1 MPPGQHIAS
10 FRQLNDFACN
20 SEIRGYTRRWF
31 REKQGETKMSHTTTR
46 RSLRALA
53 LASVALAGIT
63 SFASPALAQT
73 APAADADAGV
83 PDIVVTAQRREE
95 SLQDVPL
102 SIVALG
108 SEQLRNADVTEASR
122 LEQLVPGLR
131 LGRSGADPRPAI
143 RGIYTESIQG
153 NADPRVGF
161 YIDEIY
167 QSRTSQT
174 SVPFVDL
181 ERVEVQKGPQ
191 GTLYGRNSF
200 GGNIAIS
207 TAKPSDRL
215 EGGVNLLLGT
225 YRRVMIDGY
234 INVPISESVA
244 VRFAG
249 YAEKRDG
256 FIKSVTAPGFADQD
270 DKNQQYFRGSLR
282 IAPPGSGLEIILR
295 ASHWNDDSKGNG
307 TFNAKAIGQFVDP
320 NFVRA
325 PGGTLNVGNA
335 TFTFPNGYNGRT
347 FQGQF
352 FPFATFRDGIVD
364 TTINGVPLDLGYPVL
379 GPYLV
384 LNDAPSKQRI
394 KSTQISAVI
403 SYDISDSLR
412 LRSITGYNHFDAVR
426 STDNDGTP
434 ANYGI
439 GYFLTKNKAFSQ
451 ELQLQ
456 STGDGPLSYTVG
468 AYYLN
473 DEVPDGFLSE
483 RIRGYSTA
491 GALAG
496 APGTGSY
503 PLYFGSNFT
512 AYPSSGGAVVNPP
525 TTAYITP
532 NASDAFNPL
541 SWARSITYAAYGQVS
556 YTFNDKLTVTGGLRY
571 TVDKKDLRSALAT
584 PGIFPAAGTYLVYR
598 PSTDFNRTCDGVT
611 AADPSSTAAAN
622 VVANALTT
630 RCGQN
635 TFKYFTYRIA
645 ADYKIND
652 DVMVYA
658 SYSTGKHAG
667 GFSYSPISNTA
678 GQPLPPY
685 DTESVQAFEAGLK
698 GTFFDRK
705 LQFNLAAFYNI
716 YSNLQVQTSFPN
728 PLVPN
733 SVITLLSNGAKNK
746 SPGIDL
752 SIVAFPIPKLRLNL
766 AVNYLRSRDDPFPV
780 SVTNNGICGIVAPG
794 GTCTT
799 NPAVQLGYLGGILP
813 NPVSNPE
820 LFVPIRDASGAQV
833 VVGGVPQF
841 TALGYNTPTRVQNTP
856 DISAQFGLAYEFDL
870 GENGSI
876 TPEVQTLYSG
886 NYLLSRA
893 FPNYLQNA
901 YTKTE
906 LRITYRSADSR
917 LSLQAFV
924 DNLENVATIG
934 RVTVASGGGFSGS
947 YAAPRT
953 FGVKIGYK
961 Y

>member
-1 MPPGQHIAS
+1 M
-10 FRQLNDFACN
+10 LNV
-20 SEIRGYTRRWF
+20 
-31 REKQGETKMSHTTTR
+31 TTR
-46 RSLRALA
+46 HSLRAMA
-53 LASVALAGIT
+53 LASAAFAGVI
-63 SFASPALAQT
+63 SFATPVLAQA
-73 APAADADAGV
+73 APNVAEESGV

-108 SEQLRNADVTEASR
+108 RETLKNADVTEASR

-143 RGIYTESIQG
+143 RGITTESIQG

-200 GGNIAIS
+200 GGNIAIA
-207 TAKPSDRL
+207 TARPTDKL
-215 EGGVNLLLGT
+215 EAGVSLTLGT
-225 YRRVMIDGY
+225 YNRVTVDGFV
-234 INVPISESVA
+234 NVPLSESIA

-256 FIKSVTAPGFADQD
+256 FIRSVTAPGFADQD
-270 DKNQQYFRGSLR
+270 DKNQQYLRASIR
-282 IAPPGSGLEIILR
+282 IAPPGSGLEVVLR
-295 ASHWNDDSKGNG
+295 ASHWNDDSRGNG
-307 TFNAKAIGQFVDP
+307 TFNAKALGQFVDP
-320 NFVRA
+320 ALVRA
-325 PGGTLNVGNA
+325 PGGTLTVGGA

-347 FQGQF
+347 FQGQY

-364 TTINGVPLDLGYPVL
+364 TTINGVPLDLGYPIL
-379 GPYLV
+379 GPYIV
-384 LNDAPSKQRI
+384 LNDAPSRQRI
-394 KSTQISAVI
+394 KSTQISMMI
-403 SYDISDSLR
+403 NYDISDSMR

-434 ANYGI
+434 ANFGI

-456 STGDGPLSYTVG
+456 STGTGPLSYTVG
-468 AYYLN
+468 GYYLN
-473 DEVPDGFLSE
+473 DEVPDAFLSG
-483 RIRGYSTA
+483 RTRGYSTA

-496 APGTGSY
+496 AAGTGGY

-512 AYPSSGGAVVNPP
+512 AYPSSGGAVVNLPA
-525 TTAYITP
+525 TANIGL
-532 NASDAFNPL
+532 NGSDAFNPL
-541 SWARSITYAAYGQVS
+541 SWAKNVSYAAYGQVS
-556 YTFNDKLTVTGGLRY
+556 YTFAERLTLTGGLRY
-571 TVDKKDLRSALAT
+571 TIDKKDLRSALAT
-584 PGIFPAAGTYLVYR
+584 PGVFAGAGTYIAFQ
-598 PSTDFNRTCDGVT
+598 PTTDFNRTCDGVT
-611 AADPSSTAAAN
+611 AADASSTAAAN
-622 VVANALTT
+622 IVANALTT
-630 RCGQN
+630 RCGQT
-635 TFKYFTYRIA
+635 TFKYFTYRLA
-645 ADYKIND
+645 ADYKVND
-652 DVMVYA
+652 DVMIYA
-658 SYSTGKHAG
+658 SYSTGKHSG

-705 LQFNLAAFYNI
+705 LQFNLAAYYNI

-728 PLVPN
+728 PLVAN
-733 SVITLLSNGAKNK
+733 SVITLLSNGAKSK
-746 SPGIDL
+746 TPGIDL
-752 SIVAFPIPKLRLNL
+752 SIVAFPIPKLRLNV
-766 AVNYLRSRDDPFPV
+766 AVNYMRARDDPFPV

-813 NPVSNPE
+813 NPISNPE
-820 LFVPIRDASGAQV
+820 LFVAIRDASGAQIV
-833 VVGGVPQF
+833 AGGVPQF
-841 TALGYNTPTRVQNTP
+841 QALGYNTPTRVQNTP

-876 TPEVQTLYSG
+876 TPEVQTLFSG
-886 NYLLSRA
+886 DYLLSRA
-893 FPNYLQNA
+893 FPNYLQGS

-906 LRITYRSADSR
+906 LRLTYRSADQR

-953 FGVKIGYK
+953 FGIKLGYK

>member
-1 MPPGQHIAS
+1 MAI
-10 FRQLNDFACN
+10 
-20 SEIRGYTRRWF
+20 
-31 REKQGETKMSHTTTR
+31 SHTGKK
-46 RSLRALA
+46 LRGGLLAAVAVAALSA
-53 LASVALAGIT
+53 
-63 SFASPALAQT
+63 ASPVVAQGRP
-73 APAADADAGV
+73 APNSGAEGGIPEV
-83 PDIVVTAQRREE
+83 VVTAQRREE

-102 SIVALG
+102 SVVALG
-108 SEQLRNADVTEASR
+108 REALKSSDVTEASR

-207 TAKPSDRL
+207 TAKPSDEL
-215 EGGVNLLLGT
+215 ESGVSLLLGSDS
-225 YRRVMIDGY
+225 RRMVDGY
-234 INVPISESVA
+234 VNLPISDGFA

-256 FIKSVTAPGFADQD
+256 FIKSLTAPGFADQD
-270 DKNQQYFRGSLR
+270 DKDQQYIRGSLR
-282 IAPPGSGLEIILR
+282 IAPPGSGLEMVLR
-295 ASHWNDDSKGNG
+295 ASHWNDDSRGNG
-307 TFNAKAIGQFVDP
+307 TFNAKAIGQFIDP
-320 NFVRA
+320 ALVRA
-325 PGGTLNVGNA
+325 PGSALTVGGA
-335 TFTFPNGYNGRT
+335 TFTFPNGYNGRS
-347 FQGQF
+347 FQGAYQ
-352 FPFATFRDGIVD
+352 PYGTFRDGIVD
-364 TTINGVPLDLGYPVL
+364 INGADIGYPVY

-384 LNDAPSKQRI
+384 LNDAPSRQRI

-403 SYDISDSLR
+403 NYDIGETLR
-412 LRSITGYNHFDAVR
+412 LRSITGYNDFDAAR

-439 GYFLTKNKAFSQ
+439 GYFLTKNEALSQ
-451 ELQLQ
+451 ELQMQ
-456 STGDGPLSYTVG
+456 STGTGPLSYTVG
-468 AYYLN
+468 AYYLS
-473 DEVPDGFLSE
+473 DEVPDAFLSG
-483 RIRGYSTA
+483 RTRGYSTA
-491 GALAG
+491 GALAN
-496 APGTGSY
+496 APGTGGY

-512 AYPSSGGAVVNPP
+512 TLPSSGGAVVNPP
-525 TTAYITP
+525 STAFITA

-541 SWARSITYAAYGQVS
+541 SWAKSIAYAAYGQVS
-556 YTFNDKLTVTGGLRY
+556 YTFADRLTLTGGLRY

-584 PGIFPAAGTYLVYR
+584 PGLALGGGYLVYQ
-598 PSTDFNRTCDGVT
+598 PTTDFNHTCDGVT
-611 AADPSSTAAAN
+611 AADPSSTATASA
-622 VVANALTT
+622 VANALTT
-630 RCGQN
+630 RCGKK
-635 TFKYFTYRIA
+635 TFKYSTYRLA

-685 DTESVQAFEAGLK
+685 DTEGVEAIEAGLK
-698 GTFFDRK
+698 GTFYDRR
-705 LQFNLAAFYNI
+705 LQFNLAAFYNV
-716 YSNLQVQTSFPN
+716 YSDLQVQTSFAN

-746 SPGIDL
+746 TPGVDL
-752 SIVAFPIPKLRLNL
+752 SVVAFPTPKLRLNL
-766 AVNYLRSRDDPFPV
+766 AVNYLHARDDPFPV
-780 SVTNNGICGIVAPG
+780 SVTNNGVCGVVAPG

-813 NPVSNPE
+813 NPVSNPD
-820 LFVPIRDASGAQV
+820 LFVPVRDASGNQI

-856 DISAQFGLAYEFDL
+856 DISAQLGLAYEFDV
-870 GENGSI
+870 GERGTL
-876 TPEVQTLYSG
+876 TPEVQTLFSG
-886 NYLLSRA
+886 SYLLSRA
-893 FPNYLQNA
+893 FPNYLQKS

-906 LRITYRSADSR
+906 LRLTYRSADSR

-924 DNLENVATIG
+924 DNLEDEATIG

-953 FGVKIGYK
+953 YGLKLGYNF
-961 Y
+961 

>member
-1 MPPGQHIAS
+1 MSQNAKKLRNAMLAAVAVSALSIAS
-10 FRQLNDFACN
+10 PVVA
-20 SEIRGYTRRWF
+20 
-31 REKQGETKMSHTTTR
+31 QGT
-46 RSLRALA
+46 AA
-53 LASVALAGIT
+53 PVAEEQG
-63 SFASPALAQT
+63 
-73 APAADADAGV
+73 GV
-83 PDIVVTAQRREE
+83 QDIVVTAQRREE

-108 SEQLRNADVTEASR
+108 RDTLKNNDVTEASR

-143 RGIYTESIQG
+143 RGITTESIQG

-191 GTLYGRNSF
+191 GTLYGRNSY

-215 EGGVNLLLGT
+215 EGGVSLALGS
-225 YRRVMIDGY
+225 YRRAMVDGY
-234 INVPISESVA
+234 VNVPLSDGIA
-244 VRFAG
+244 VRLAG

-256 FIKSVTAPGFADQD
+256 FIKSATRPGFADQD
-270 DKNQQYFRGSLR
+270 DKNQFYVRGALR

-295 ASHWNDDSKGNG
+295 ASHWSDNSKGNG

-320 NFVRA
+320 KLVTA
-325 PGGTLNVGNA
+325 PGGTLTVGGA
-335 TFTFPNGYNGRT
+335 TFTFPNGFNGRT

-364 TTINGVPLDLGYPVL
+364 ATLNGVPVDLGYPVL
-379 GPYLV
+379 GPYTV

-394 KSTQISAVI
+394 KSTQISAI
-403 SYDISDSLR
+403 INYDIGDSIR
-412 LRSITGYNHFDAVR
+412 LRSITGYNDFDAVR

-451 ELQLQ
+451 ELQIQ
-456 STGDGPLSYTVG
+456 STGTGPLSYTVG
-468 AYYLN
+468 GYYLN

-491 GALAG
+491 GALAN
-496 APGTGSY
+496 APGTGGY

-512 AYPSSGGAVVNPP
+512 ALPSSGGAVVNPP
-525 TTAYITP
+525 TSAYITP

-541 SWARSITYAAYGQVS
+541 SWAKNVSYAAYGQLS
-556 YTFNDKLTVTGGLRY
+556 YTFDERLTVTGGLRY
-571 TVDKKDLRSALAT
+571 TIDKKDLRSALST
-584 PGIFPAAGTYLVYR
+584 PGLALGGGYLVYK

-611 AADPSSTAAAN
+611 AADPSSTATAAA
-622 VVANALTT
+622 VANALTT
-630 RCGQN
+630 RCGKK
-635 TFKYFTYRIA
+635 TFKYFTYRLA
-645 ADYKIND
+645 ADYKVND
-652 DVMVYA
+652 DVMLYA
-658 SYSTGKHAG
+658 SYSTGKHSG

-685 DTESVQAFEAGLK
+685 NTESVQAFEAGMK
-698 GTFFDRK
+698 GTFLDRK
-705 LQFNLAAFYNI
+705 LQVNLAAFYNI
-716 YSNLQVQTSFPN
+716 YSDLQVQTSFPN

-746 SPGIDL
+746 SPGVDL
-752 SIVAFPIPKLRLNL
+752 SIVAYPISKLKLNA
-766 AVNYLRSRDDPFPV
+766 AVNYLHARDQPFGV
-780 SVTNNGICGIVAPG
+780 SVGNSGICGIVAPG

-820 LFVPIRDASGAQV
+820 LFAPIKDANGVQI

-856 DISAQFGLAYEFDL
+856 DITAQFGLAYEFDL
-870 GENGSI
+870 GEAGTI

-886 NYLLSRA
+886 SYLLSRA
-893 FPNYLQNA
+893 FPNYLQKA

-906 LRITYRSADSR
+906 LRLTYRSADAR
-917 LSLQAFV
+917 LSVQGFV
-924 DNLENVATIG
+924 ENLENEATIG

-953 FGVKIGYK
+953 YGIKLGYK

>member
-1 MPPGQHIAS
+1 MRRTKNRLLASAAS
-10 FRQLNDFACN
+10 FAVVLI
-20 SEIRGYTRRWF
+20 S
-31 REKQGETKMSHTTTR
+31 
-46 RSLRALA
+46 
-53 LASVALAGIT
+53 
-63 SFASPALAQT
+63 
-73 APAADADAGV
+73 APAFSQDAPDSRAEAEGGV
-83 PDIVVTAQRREE
+83 VDIVVTAQRREE

-108 SEQLRNADVTEASR
+108 RETLKNNDVTEASR

-143 RGIYTESIQG
+143 RGITTESIQG

-167 QSRTSQT
+167 QSRTSQS

-207 TAKPSDRL
+207 TAKPTDTF
-215 EGGVNLLLGT
+215 EGGVNLMYGS
-225 YRRVMIDGY
+225 YRRMMADAH
-234 INVPISESVA
+234 INLPLSEAVA

-249 YAEKRDG
+249 YVERRDG
-256 FIKSVTAPGFADQD
+256 FIKSVTAPGYADQD
-270 DKNQQYFRGSLR
+270 DKNQQYVRGSLR
-282 IAPPGSGLEIILR
+282 IAPPGSGLEIIFR

-320 NFVRA
+320 SLVTA
-325 PGGTLNVGNA
+325 PGGTLNIGGA
-335 TFTFPNGYNGRT
+335 TFTFPNGFNGRT

-364 TTINGVPLDLGYPVL
+364 ATLNGVPVDLGYPVL
-379 GPYLV
+379 GPYKV
-384 LNDAPSKQRI
+384 LNDAPSRQRI
-394 KSTQISAVI
+394 KSTQISLMFN
-403 SYDISDSLR
+403 YDIGDVAR
-412 LRSITGYNHFDAVR
+412 FRSITGYNNFDAAR

-439 GYFLTKNKAFSQ
+439 GYFLTQNKAFSQ
-451 ELQLQ
+451 ELQVQ
-456 STGDGPLSYTVG
+456 STTDSPFQYTIG
-468 AYYLN
+468 SYYLN
-473 DEVPDGFLSE
+473 DKVPDGFFSQ

-491 GALAG
+491 GALAN
-496 APGTGSY
+496 APGTGGY

-512 AYPSSGGAVVNPP
+512 ALPAANGATVNAPS
-525 TTAYITP
+525 TAFITP

-541 SWARSITYAAYGQVS
+541 SFAKNVSYASYGQAS
-556 YTFNDKLTVTGGLRY
+556 YTFADRLTITGGLRY
-571 TVDKKDLRSALAT
+571 TIDKKDLRSALAT
-584 PGIFPAAGTYLVYR
+584 PGLPGGGYLVYQ
-598 PSTDFNRTCDGVT
+598 PSLNFNRTCDGVT
-611 AADPSSTAAAN
+611 AADPSSTAPAFT
-622 VVANALTT
+622 VANALTT
-630 RCGQN
+630 RCGKT
-635 TFKYFTYRIA
+635 TFKYFTYRVA

-652 DVMVYA
+652 DVLVYA
-658 SYSTGKHAG
+658 SYSTGKHSG
-667 GFSYSPISNTA
+667 GFSYSPITNSA

-685 DTESVQAFEAGLK
+685 GTESVEAFEAGMK
-698 GTFFDRK
+698 GTFFDRR
-705 LQFNLAAFYNI
+705 LQFNLAAFYNL
-716 YSNLQVQTSFPN
+716 YTDLQVQTSFAN

-746 SPGIDL
+746 TPGVDL
-752 SIVAFPIPKLRLNL
+752 SIVAYPMPKLRLNF
-766 AVNYLRSRDDPFPV
+766 AVNYLHARDDPFGV

-799 NPAVQLGYLGGILP
+799 RPEVQLGYLGGILP

-820 LFVPIRDASGAQV
+820 LFAPVLGANGSQIV
-833 VVGGVPQF
+833 IGGIPQF

-856 DISAQFGLAYEFDL
+856 DISAQFGLSYEIDL
-870 GENGSI
+870 GNGNTLI
-876 TPEVQTLYSG
+876 PEVQTLYSG
-886 NYLLSRA
+886 KYLLSRA
-893 FPNYLQNA
+893 FPQYLQKA

-906 LRITYRSADSR
+906 LRLTFRSADDG
-917 LSLQAFV
+917 LSVQGFV
-924 DNLENVATIG
+924 ENLENKATIG

-953 FGVKIGYK
+953 WGVKVGYK
-961 Y
+961 F

>member
-1 MPPGQHIAS
+1 MTNQMNP
-10 FRQLNDFACN
+10 
-20 SEIRGYTRRWF
+20 
-31 REKQGETKMSHTTTR
+31 
-46 RSLRALA
+46 SLRRFLMLSTVASSV
-53 LASVALAGIT
+53 LASAT
-63 SFASPALAQT
+63 PALAQT
-73 APAADADAGV
+73 TAPAASTTDGV
-83 PDIVVTAQRREE
+83 QDIVVTAQRREE

-108 SEQLRNADVTEASR
+108 RDTLKNNDVTEASR

-143 RGIYTESIQG
+143 RGITTESIQG
-153 NADPRVGF
+153 NADPRIGF

-167 QSRTSQT
+167 QSRTSQS

-191 GTLYGRNSF
+191 GTLYGRNSY

-215 EGGVNLLLGT
+215 EGGVSLTLGS
-225 YRRVMIDGY
+225 YRRAMVDGY
-234 INVPISESVA
+234 VNVPLSEGIA
-244 VRFAG
+244 FRLAG

-256 FIKSVTAPGFADQD
+256 FIKSVTRPGFADQD
-270 DKNQQYFRGSLR
+270 DKNQYYLRGALR

-295 ASHWNDDSKGNG
+295 ASHWNDNSKGNG

-320 NFVRA
+320 KLVTA
-325 PGGTLNVGNA
+325 PGGTLTIGGA
-335 TFTFPNGYNGRT
+335 TFTFPNGFNGRT

-364 TTINGVPLDLGYPVL
+364 TTINGVPIDLGYPVL
-379 GPYLV
+379 GPYTV

-403 SYDISDSLR
+403 NYDIGDSVR
-412 LRSITGYNHFDAVR
+412 LRSITGYNSFDANR

-451 ELQLQ
+451 ELQIQ
-456 STGDGPLSYTVG
+456 SIGDGPLSYTVG
-468 AYYLN
+468 GYYLN

-491 GALAG
+491 GALAN
-496 APGTGSY
+496 APGTGGY

-512 AYPSSGGAVVNPP
+512 ALPSSGGAVVNPP
-525 TTAYITP
+525 TSAFITP

-541 SWARSITYAAYGQVS
+541 SWAKNVSYAAYGQLS
-556 YTFNDKLTVTGGLRY
+556 YTFNERLTLTGGLRY
-571 TVDKKDLRSALAT
+571 TIDKKDLRSALST
-584 PGIFPAAGTYLVYR
+584 PGLALGGGYLVYK

-611 AADPSSTAAAN
+611 AADPSSTATAAA
-622 VVANALTT
+622 VANALTT
-630 RCGQN
+630 RCGKK
-635 TFKYFTYRIA
+635 TFKYFTYRLA
-645 ADYKIND
+645 ADYKLSD
-652 DVMVYA
+652 DVMLYA
-658 SYSTGKHAG
+658 SYSTGKHSG

-685 DTESVQAFEAGLK
+685 NTESVQAFEAGMK
-698 GTFFDRK
+698 GTFLDRK
-705 LQFNLAAFYNI
+705 LQVNLAAFYNV
-716 YSNLQVQTSFPN
+716 YSDLQVQTSFPN

-746 SPGIDL
+746 SPGVDL
-752 SIVAFPIPKLRLNL
+752 SIVAYPVPKLKLNAAL
-766 AVNYLRSRDDPFPV
+766 NYLRARDQPFGV
-780 SVTNNGICGIVAPG
+780 SVGQSGICGIVAPG

-799 NPAVQLGYLGGILP
+799 RPEVGLGYLGGILP

-820 LFVPIRDASGAQV
+820 LFAPIKDANGVQI

-856 DISAQFGLAYEFDL
+856 DITAQFGLAYEFDL
-870 GENGSI
+870 GEAGTI

-886 NYLLSRA
+886 SYLLSRA
-893 FPNYLQNA
+893 FPDYLQKA

-906 LRITYRSADSR
+906 LRLTYRSADAR
-917 LSLQAFV
+917 LSVQAFV
-924 DNLENVATIG
+924 ENLENEATIG

-953 FGVKIGYK
+953 YGIKLGYK

>member
-1 MPPGQHIAS
+1 MIS
-10 FRQLNDFACN
+10 NV
-20 SEIRGYTRRWF
+20 
-31 REKQGETKMSHTTTR
+31 TTR
-46 RSLRALA
+46 RSLRGLA
-53 LASVALAGIT
+53 LASTALAGAAT
-63 SFASPALAQT
+63 FSSPLLAQT
-73 APAADADAGV
+73 APADEEVGV
-83 PDIVVTAQRREE
+83 TDIVVTAQRREE

-102 SIVALG
+102 SIVAIG
-108 SEQLRNADVTEASR
+108 REDIKNGNITEASR
-122 LEQLVPGLR
+122 LEQLAPGLR

-153 NADPRVGF
+153 NADPRIAF

-191 GTLYGRNSF
+191 GTLFGRNSY

-207 TAKPSDRL
+207 TAKPSDKL
-215 EGGVNLLLGT
+215 EGGVSLLAGS
-225 YRRVMIDGY
+225 YRRIVADAY
-234 INVPISESVA
+234 FNLPISEGIA
-244 VRFAG
+244 FRAAG
-249 YAEKRDG
+249 YIEKRDG

-270 DKNQQYFRGSLR
+270 DKNQQYVRGSLR

-295 ASHWNDDSKGNG
+295 ASYWNDDSRGNG

-325 PGGTLNVGNA
+325 PGGTLTVGGA
-335 TFTFPNGYNGRT
+335 TYTFPNGYNGRT

-352 FPFATFRDGIVD
+352 YPFATFRDGIVD
-364 TTINGVPLDLGYPVL
+364 ATINGVPVDLGYPVL
-379 GPYLV
+379 GPYKV
-384 LNDAPSKQRI
+384 LNNTPSRQRI
-394 KSTQISAVI
+394 KSTQISAIINFDV
-403 SYDISDSLR
+403 SDSVR
-412 LRSITGYNHFDAVR
+412 LRSITGYNDFNAVR

-439 GYFLTKNKAFSQ
+439 GYFLTKDKALSQ
-451 ELQLQ
+451 EVQLQ
-456 STGDGPLSYTVG
+456 STGNSPLSYTVG
-468 AYYLN
+468 GYYLN
-473 DEVPDGFLSE
+473 DEVPDAFLSE

-496 APGTGSY
+496 AAGTGNY

-512 AYPSSGGAVVNPP
+512 ALPSSGGAVLNGP
-525 TTAYITP
+525 TTAYINP
-532 NASDAFNPL
+532 NASDAFNPK
-541 SWARSITYAAYGQVS
+541 SFAKNVSYALYGQVS
-556 YTFNDKLTVTGGLRY
+556 YTFAERLTVTGGLRY
-571 TVDKKDLRSALAT
+571 TIDKKDLRSALAT
-584 PGIFPAAGTYLVYR
+584 PGIFAAAGTYIAYR
-598 PSTDFNRTCDGVT
+598 PTTDFNHTCDGVT
-611 AADPSSTAAAN
+611 AADGPSTAAAN
-622 VVANALTT
+622 IIANALTT
-630 RCGQN
+630 RCGQT
-635 TFKYFTYRIA
+635 TFKYFTYRA
-645 ADYKIND
+645 AVDYKVNE
-652 DVMVYA
+652 DVMLYA
-658 SYSTGKHAG
+658 SYSTGKHSG

-685 DTESVQAFEAGLK
+685 DTESVEAFEAGLK
-698 GTFFDRK
+698 GTFFDRR
-705 LQFNLAAFYNI
+705 LQFNLAAFYNL
-716 YSNLQVQTSFPN
+716 YSDLQVQTSFPN

-733 SVITLLSNGAKNK
+733 SVITLLSNGARSK

-752 SIVAFPIPKLRLNL
+752 SIVAYPTSKLRLNL
-766 AVNYLRSRDDPFPV
+766 AVNYLHARDDPFPV

-799 NPAVQLGYLGGILP
+799 RPEVQLGYLGGILP

-820 LFVPIRDASGAQV
+820 LFVPILGANGAQI

-856 DISAQFGLAYEFDL
+856 DISAQFGLAYEIDL
-870 GENGSI
+870 GGSGTL

-886 NYLLSRA
+886 SYLLSRA
-893 FPNYLQNA
+893 FPNYLQKA

-906 LRITYRSADSR
+906 LRLTYRTADQQ

-924 DNLENVATIG
+924 ENLEDKATIG

-947 YAAPRT
+947 YGAPRT
-953 FGVKIGYK
+953 WGVKLGYK
-961 Y
+961 F

>member
-1 MPPGQHIAS
+1 MCSKIA
-10 FRQLNDFACN
+10 FLGRV
-20 SEIRGYTRRWF
+20 
-31 REKQGETKMSHTTTR
+31 TKPCGPRISR
-46 RSLRALA
+46 FGLLA
-53 LASVALAGIT
+53 LAAVGPA
-63 SFASPALAQT
+63 FAQNPGTDGSANLIEE
-73 APAADADAGV
+73 V
-83 PDIVVTAQRREE
+83 VVTAQRREE

-108 SEQLRNADVTEASR
+108 SETLRNNDVTEASR

-207 TAKPSDRL
+207 TAKPNDKM
-215 EGGVNLLLGT
+215 EGGVSVSLGSYSRVTVDGFVNL
-225 YRRVMIDGY
+225 
-234 INVPISESVA
+234 PISESVA
-244 VRFAG
+244 ARFAA

-256 FIKSVTAPGFADQD
+256 FIRSVTAPGFADQD
-270 DKNQQYFRGSLR
+270 DKDQQYFRGSLR
-282 IAPPGSGLEIILR
+282 IAPAGSGLEIILR

-307 TFNAKAIGQFVDP
+307 TFNAKAIGQFIDP
-320 NFVRA
+320 ALVRA
-325 PGGTLNVGNA
+325 PGGTLTVGGA
-335 TFTFPNGYNGRT
+335 TFTFPNGYNGRS

-352 FPFATFRDGIVD
+352 QPYGTFRDGIVD
-364 TTINGVPLDLGYPVL
+364 INGADIGYPVL
-379 GPYLV
+379 GPYKV

-394 KSTQISAVI
+394 KSTQVSAVI
-403 SYDISDSLR
+403 NYDIGDTMR
-412 LRSITGYNHFDAVR
+412 IRSITGYNDFNAVR

-439 GYFLTKNKAFSQ
+439 GYFLTENKAFSQ

-456 STGDGPLSYTVG
+456 STGQGPFNYTVG
-468 AYYLN
+468 GYYLN
-473 DEVPDGFLSE
+473 DEIPDGFLSE

-491 GALAG
+491 GALAN
-496 APGTGSY
+496 AAGTGGY

-512 AYPSSGGAVVNPP
+512 TLPSSGGAVVNPP
-525 TTAYITP
+525 STAFITP

-541 SWARSITYAAYGQVS
+541 SWAKNTSYAAYAQSS
-556 YTFNDKLTVTGGLRY
+556 YTFANRLTITGGLRY
-571 TVDKKDLRSALAT
+571 TIDKKDLRSALST
-584 PGIFPAAGTYLVYR
+584 PGLALGGGYLVYK
-598 PSTDFNRTCDGVT
+598 PTTDFNHTCDGVT
-611 AADPSSTAAAN
+611 AADASSTAAAAA
-622 VVANALTT
+622 VANALTT
-630 RCGQN
+630 RCGQK
-635 TFKYFTYRIA
+635 TFKYSTYRVA
-645 ADYKIND
+645 ADYKVND
-652 DVMVYA
+652 DVLVYA
-658 SYSTGKHAG
+658 SYSTGKHSG

-685 DTESVQAFEAGLK
+685 DTEGVQAFELGLK
-698 GTFFDRK
+698 GTFLDRR
-705 LQFNLAAFYNI
+705 LQFNAAAFYNL
-716 YSNLQVQTSFPN
+716 YEDLQVQTSFPN
-728 PLVPN
+728 PLVNN

-746 SPGIDL
+746 TPGVDL
-752 SIVAFPIPKLRLNL
+752 SIIAFPTPKLRLNAAL
-766 AVNYLRSRDDPFPV
+766 NYLRARDDPFPV
-780 SVTNNGICGIVAPG
+780 SVTNNGVCGVVAPG

-820 LFVPIRDASGAQV
+820 LFVPLLGANGQQIV
-833 VVGGVPQF
+833 AGGVPQF

-856 DISAQFGLAYEFDL
+856 DISAQLGLSYEFEL
-870 GENGSI
+870 GERGTL
-876 TPEVQTLYSG
+876 TPEIQTLYSG
-886 NYLLSRA
+886 SYLLSRA
-893 FPNYLQNA
+893 FPNYLQDS

-906 LRITYRSADSR
+906 VRLTYRSANGR
-917 LSLQAFV
+917 LSLQAFGE
-924 DNLENVATIG
+924 NLEDEATIG

-953 FGVKIGYK
+953 YGVKLGYK
-961 Y
+961 F

>member
-1 MPPGQHIAS
+1 MTIS
-10 FRQLNDFACN
+10 KNTN
-20 SEIRGYTRRWF
+20 
-31 REKQGETKMSHTTTR
+31 
-46 RSLRALA
+46 SLRGFMLA
-53 LASVALAGIT
+53 TVGLTAMVIAG
-63 SFASPALAQT
+63 PALAQNDGG
-73 APAADADAGV
+73 PAAESETGV

-108 SEQLRNADVTEASR
+108 RDELKNKDVGEASR

-207 TAKPSDRL
+207 TAKPSDER
-215 EGGVNLLLGT
+215 EGGVSLLVGS
-225 YRRVMIDGY
+225 YRRVMADAY
-234 INVPISESVA
+234 VNLPITEGIA

-249 YAEKRDG
+249 YAERRDG

-270 DKNQQYFRGSLR
+270 DKNQQYIRGSLR
-282 IAPPGSGLEIILR
+282 IAPPESGLEIILR
-295 ASHWNDDSKGNG
+295 ASHWNDDSSGNG

-320 NFVRA
+320 ALVTA
-325 PGGTLNVGNA
+325 PGGTLNVGGA
-335 TFTFPNGYNGRT
+335 TYTFPNGYNGRT

-352 FPFATFRDGIVD
+352 YPFATFRDGIVD
-364 TTINGVPLDLGYPVL
+364 VTLNGVALDLGYPVL
-379 GPYLV
+379 GPYKV

-394 KSTQISAVI
+394 KSTQVSAI
-403 SYDISDSLR
+403 INYDIGEAVR
-412 LRSITGYNHFDAVR
+412 IRSITGYNHFDAVR

-456 STGDGPLSYTVG
+456 SLGDGPFNYTIG
-468 AYYLN
+468 GYYLN

-491 GALAG
+491 GALAN
-496 APGTGSY
+496 APGTGGY

-512 AYPSSGGAVVNPP
+512 VLPSSGGAVVNPP
-525 TTAYITP
+525 STAYITP

-541 SWARSITYAAYGQVS
+541 SWAKSITYAIYGQAS
-556 YTFNDKLTVTGGLRY
+556 YTIAERLTLTAGARY
-571 TVDKKDLRSALAT
+571 TIDKKDLRSALST
-584 PGIFPAAGTYLVYR
+584 PGLNLGGGYLVYK
-598 PSTDFNRTCDGVT
+598 PTTDFNRTCDGVT
-611 AADPSSTAAAN
+611 AADPSSTAAAAA
-622 VVANALTT
+622 VANALTT
-630 RCGQN
+630 RCGQK
-635 TFKYFTYRIA
+635 TFKYFTYRLA
-645 ADYKIND
+645 ADYKVSD

-685 DTESVQAFEAGLK
+685 NTESVQAFEAGLK
-698 GTFFDRK
+698 GTFFDRRV
-705 LQFNLAAFYNI
+705 QFNLAAFYNI
-716 YSNLQVQTSFPN
+716 YSDLQVQTSFPN

-746 SPGIDL
+746 TPGVDL
-752 SIVAFPIPKLRLNL
+752 SIVAFPTSKLRLNL
-766 AVNYLRSRDDPFPV
+766 AVNYLHARDDPFPV
-780 SVTNNGICGIVAPG
+780 SVTNNGICGIVSPG

-799 NPAVQLGYLGGILP
+799 RPEVQLGYLGGILP
-813 NPVSNPE
+813 NPVSNPS
-820 LFVPIRDASGAQV
+820 LFVPVRDANGNQIIA
-833 VVGGVPQF
+833 GGVPQF

-856 DISAQFGLAYEFDL
+856 DISVQLGAAYEIDL
-870 GENGSI
+870 GESGTL

-893 FPNYLQNA
+893 FPQYVQKA

-906 LRITYRSADSR
+906 LRLTYRTADEK
-917 LSLQAFV
+917 LTLQAFV
-924 DNLENVATIG
+924 ENLENEATIG

-953 FGVKIGYK
+953 WGLKLGYK

>member
-1 MPPGQHIAS
+1 MSQKAKM
-10 FRQLNDFACN
+10 L
-20 SEIRGYTRRWF
+20 RG
-31 REKQGETKMSHTTTR
+31 
-46 RSLRALA
+46 ALLAAVAVSA
-53 LASVALAGIT
+53 LSA
-63 SFASPALAQT
+63 ASPAFAQANK
-73 APAADADAGV
+73 APAADDQGGV

-108 SEQLRNADVTEASR
+108 RETLKNADVTEASR

-143 RGIYTESIQG
+143 RGITTESIQG

-200 GGNIAIS
+200 GGNIAIA
-207 TAKPSDRL
+207 TARPTDKL
-215 EGGVNLLLGT
+215 EAGVSLTLGT
-225 YRRVMIDGY
+225 YNRMTVDGY
-234 INVPISESVA
+234 VNVPLSESVA

-256 FIKSVTAPGFADQD
+256 FIKSATAPGFADQD

-282 IAPPGSGLEIILR
+282 IAPPGSGLEVILR

-320 NFVRA
+320 ALVRA
-325 PGGTLNVGNA
+325 PGGTLTVGGA

-379 GPYLV
+379 GPYTV

-394 KSTQISAVI
+394 KSTQISMMI
-403 SYDISDSLR
+403 NYDISDSLR
-412 LRSITGYNHFDAVR
+412 LRSITGYNVFDAVR

-434 ANYGI
+434 ANYGV

-456 STGDGPLSYTVG
+456 SIGAGPFSYTVG

-473 DEVPDGFLSE
+473 DEVPDAFLSG
-483 RIRGYSTA
+483 RTRGYSTA

-496 APGTGSY
+496 AAGTGSY

-512 AYPSSGGAVVNPP
+512 VLPSSGGATLNLVDLGGGRFGPSP
-525 TTAYITP
+525 TAFIGA

-541 SWARSITYAAYGQVS
+541 SWAKNVSYAAYGQVS
-556 YTFNDKLTVTGGLRY
+556 YTFNDRLTLTGGLRY
-571 TVDKKDLRSALAT
+571 TIDKKDLRSALAT
-584 PGIFPAAGTYLVYR
+584 PGLALGGGYLVYQ
-598 PSTDFNRTCDGVT
+598 PTTDFNRTCDGVT
-611 AADPSSTAAAN
+611 AADSSSTATAAA
-622 VVANALTT
+622 VANALTT
-630 RCGQN
+630 RCGQT
-635 TFKYFTYRIA
+635 TFKYFTYRLA
-645 ADYKIND
+645 ADYKVND
-652 DVMVYA
+652 DVLIYA
-658 SYSTGKHAG
+658 SYSTGKHSG

-685 DTESVQAFEAGLK
+685 ETESVQAFEAGLK

-705 LQFNLAAFYNI
+705 LQFNLAAYYNI
-716 YSNLQVQTSFPN
+716 YSNLQVQTSFAN

-746 SPGIDL
+746 TPGIDL
-752 SIVAFPIPKLRLNL
+752 SIVAFPIPKLRLNA
-766 AVNYLRSRDDPFPV
+766 AVNYMRARDDPFPV

-813 NPVSNPE
+813 NPISNPE
-820 LFVPIRDASGAQV
+820 LFVAIRDSTGAQV
-833 VVGGVPQF
+833 ISGGVPQF
-841 TALGYNTPTRVQNTP
+841 QALGYNTPTRVQNTP

-876 TPEVQTLYSG
+876 TPEVQTLFSG

-893 FPNYLQNA
+893 FPDYLQGA

-906 LRITYRSADSR
+906 LRLTYRTANSR
-917 LSLQAFV
+917 LSVQAFV

-953 FGVKIGYK
+953 FGIKLGYK

>member
-1 MPPGQHIAS
+1 MTISKRA
-10 FRQLNDFACN
+10 
-20 SEIRGYTRRWF
+20 
-31 REKQGETKMSHTTTR
+31 K
-46 RSLRALA
+46 SLRGLMLA
-53 LASVALAGIT
+53 TVAV
-63 SFASPALAQT
+63 PALAMT
-73 APAADADAGV
+73 SPAAAQGGTEPDAESEGGV
-83 PDIVVTAQRREE
+83 RDIVVTAQRREE

-102 SIVALG
+102 SIVAL
-108 SEQLRNADVTEASR
+108 SREALKNNDVSEASR

-167 QSRTSQT
+167 QSRTSMT

-200 GGNIAIS
+200 GGNIAVS
-207 TAKPSDRL
+207 TAKPTDER
-215 EGGVNLLLGT
+215 EGGVSLLVGS
-225 YRRVMIDGY
+225 YRRVMADAY
-234 INVPISESVA
+234 VNLPISEGIA
-244 VRFAG
+244 VRVAG
-249 YAEKRDG
+249 YVERRDG
-256 FIKSVTAPGFADQD
+256 FIKSVTAPGYADQD
-270 DKNQQYFRGSLR
+270 DKNQQYVRGSLR

-295 ASHWNDDSKGNG
+295 ASHWNDDSRGNG
-307 TFNAKAIGQFVDP
+307 TFNAKAIGQFIDP
-320 NFVRA
+320 ALVTA
-325 PGGTLNVGNA
+325 PGGTLNVGGA
-335 TFTFPNGYNGRT
+335 TFTFPNGFNGRS

-352 FPFATFRDGIVD
+352 FPFGTFRDGLVD
-364 TTINGVPLDLGYPVL
+364 LTINGVPIDIGYPVL
-379 GPYLV
+379 GPYKV
-384 LNDAPSKQRI
+384 LNDAPSRQRI
-394 KSTQISAVI
+394 KSTQISAI
-403 SYDISDSLR
+403 INYDLSDALR
-412 LRSITGYNHFDAVR
+412 VRSITGYNHFDAVR

-439 GYFLTKNKAFSQ
+439 GYFLTKDKAFSQ

-456 STGDGPLSYTVG
+456 STGDGPLNYTLG
-468 AYYLN
+468 GYYLN
-473 DEVPDGFLSE
+473 DEVPDAFLSQ

-491 GALAG
+491 GALAN
-496 APGTGSY
+496 APGTGGY

-512 AYPSSGGAVVNPP
+512 VYPSSGGAVVNLPP
-525 TTAYITP
+525 TAYITP
-532 NASDAFNPL
+532 NASDAFNPK
-541 SWARSITYAAYGQVS
+541 SWAKSITYAVYGQAS
-556 YTFNDKLTVTGGLRY
+556 YTIAERLTLTGGVRY

-584 PGIFPAAGTYLVYR
+584 PGLALGGGYLVYL
-598 PSTDFNRTCDGVT
+598 PSTDFNHTCDGVT
-611 AADPSSTAAAN
+611 AADPSSTATPAA
-622 VVANALTT
+622 VANALTT
-630 RCGQN
+630 RCGQK
-635 TFKYFTYRIA
+635 TFKYFTYRAA

-685 DTESVQAFEAGLK
+685 GTESVQAFEAGLK
-698 GTFFDRK
+698 GTFFDRR

-716 YSNLQVQTSFPN
+716 YSDLQVQTSFPN

-746 SPGIDL
+746 TPGIDL
-752 SIVAFPIPKLRLNL
+752 SIVAFPTSKLRLNF
-766 AVNYLRSRDDPFPV
+766 AANYLHARDDPFPV

-799 NPAVQLGYLGGILP
+799 RPEVQLGYLGGILP
-813 NPVSNPE
+813 NPVSNPS
-820 LFVPIRDASGAQV
+820 LFVPVRDAAGNQIIA
-833 VVGGVPQF
+833 GGVPQF

-856 DISAQFGLAYEFDL
+856 DISIQAGAAYEIDL
-870 GENGSI
+870 GENGTL
-876 TPEVQTLYSG
+876 TPEVQMLYSG
-886 NYLLSRA
+886 DYLLSRA
-893 FPNYLQNA
+893 FPNYRQKA

-906 LRITYRSADSR
+906 LRLTYRTANEK
-917 LSLQAFV
+917 LTLQAFV
-924 DNLENVATIG
+924 ENLEDEATIG

-953 FGVKIGYK
+953 WGLKLGYK

>member
-1 MPPGQHIAS
+1 
-10 FRQLNDFACN
+10 
-20 SEIRGYTRRWF
+20 
-31 REKQGETKMSHTTTR
+31 
-46 RSLRALA
+46 
-53 LASVALAGIT
+53 V
-63 SFASPALAQT
+63 
-73 APAADADAGV
+73 GV
-83 PDIVVTAQRREE
+83 YV
-95 SLQDVPL
+95 
-102 SIVALG
+102 
-108 SEQLRNADVTEASR
+108 
-122 LEQLVPGLR
+122 
-131 LGRSGADPRPAI
+131 
-143 RGIYTESIQG
+143 
-153 NADPRVGF
+153 
-161 YIDEIY
+161 DEIY

-207 TAKPSDRL
+207 TAKPNDKFAAGVSLALGSYSRVTVD
-215 EGGVNLLLGT
+215 GYVNL
-225 YRRVMIDGY
+225 
-234 INVPISESVA
+234 PISESVA
-244 VRFAG
+244 ARFAA

-256 FIKSVTAPGFADQD
+256 FIRSATAPGFADQD

-307 TFNAKAIGQFVDP
+307 TFNAKAIGQFIDP
-320 NFVRA
+320 ALVRA
-325 PGGTLNVGNA
+325 PGGTLTVGGA
-335 TFTFPNGYNGRT
+335 TFTFPNGYNGRS
-347 FQGQF
+347 FQGSFQ
-352 FPFATFRDGIVD
+352 PFGTFRDGIVD
-364 TTINGVPLDLGYPVL
+364 INGADIGYPVL
-379 GPYLV
+379 GPYIV

-394 KSTQISAVI
+394 KSTQVSAVI
-403 SYDISDSLR
+403 SYDIGEKMR
-412 LRSITGYNHFDAVR
+412 LRSITGYNDFDAVR

-456 STGDGPLSYTVG
+456 SVGEGPFNYTVG
-468 AYYLN
+468 GYYLN
-473 DEVPDGFLSE
+473 DEVPDGFLSQ

-491 GALAG
+491 GALAN
-496 APGTGSY
+496 APGTGGY

-512 AYPSSGGAVVNPP
+512 TLPSSGGAVVNPP
-525 TTAYITP
+525 STAFITP

-541 SWARSITYAAYGQVS
+541 SWAKNVSYAAYAQSS
-556 YTFNDKLTVTGGLRY
+556 YTFANRLTITGGVRY
-571 TVDKKDLRSALAT
+571 TIDKKDLRSALAT
-584 PGIFPAAGTYLVYR
+584 PGLFPASGTFLVYQ

-630 RCGQN
+630 RCGQK
-635 TFKYFTYRIA
+635 TFKYSTYRVA
-645 ADYKIND
+645 ADYKVND
-652 DVMVYA
+652 DVLVYA
-658 SYSTGKHAG
+658 SYSTGKHSG

-685 DTESVQAFEAGLK
+685 DTESVQAVEIGLK
-698 GTFFDRK
+698 GMFLDRR
-705 LQFNLAAFYNI
+705 LQFNAAAFYNL
-716 YSNLQVQTSFPN
+716 YEDLQVQTSFPN
-728 PLVPN
+728 PLVNN

-746 SPGIDL
+746 TPGVDL
-752 SIVAFPIPKLRLNL
+752 SIIAFPIPKLRLNAAL
-766 AVNYLRSRDDPFPV
+766 NYLRARDDPFPV
-780 SVTNNGICGIVAPG
+780 SVTNNGVCGVVAPG

-820 LFVPIRDASGAQV
+820 LFVPLLGANGQQIV
-833 VVGGVPQF
+833 AGGVPQF

-856 DISAQFGLAYEFDL
+856 DISAQLGLAYEFEL
-870 GENGSI
+870 GERGTL

-886 NYLLSRA
+886 SYLLSRA
-893 FPNYLQNA
+893 FPNYLQNS

-906 LRITYRSADSR
+906 VRVTYRSANAR

-924 DNLENVATIG
+924 ENLEDEATIG

-953 FGVKIGYK
+953 YGVKLGYS

>member
-1 MPPGQHIAS
+1 MAISLKLKKHRGAMLAAVAMLALTTVNPV
-10 FRQLNDFACN
+10 FA
-20 SEIRGYTRRWF
+20 
-31 REKQGETKMSHTTTR
+31 QTTTEPE
-46 RSLRALA
+46 AEA
-53 LASVALAGIT
+53 EG
-63 SFASPALAQT
+63 
-73 APAADADAGV
+73 GV
-83 PDIVVTAQRREE
+83 VDIVVTAQRREE

-108 SEQLRNADVTEASR
+108 RETLKNNDVTEASR

-143 RGIYTESIQG
+143 RGITTESIQG

-167 QSRTSQT
+167 QSRTSQS

-207 TAKPSDRL
+207 TAKPSDVF
-215 EGGVNLLLGT
+215 EGGVNLLYGS
-225 YRRVMIDGY
+225 YRRMMADAHV
-234 INVPISESVA
+234 NLPIAEGIA
-244 VRFAG
+244 VRFAA
-249 YAEKRDG
+249 YVEKRDG

-295 ASHWNDDSKGNG
+295 ASHWNDDSRGNG

-320 NFVRA
+320 SLVRA
-325 PGGTLNVGNA
+325 PGGTLTVGGA
-335 TFTFPNGYNGRT
+335 TFTFPNGFNGRS

-379 GPYLV
+379 GPYKV
-384 LNDAPSKQRI
+384 LNDAPSRQRI
-394 KSTQISAVI
+394 KSTQISAMI
-403 SYDISDSLR
+403 NYDIGDAVR
-412 LRSITGYNHFDAVR
+412 LRSITGYNDFDAAR

-439 GYFLTKNKAFSQ
+439 GYFFTKNKAFSQ

-456 STGDGPLSYTVG
+456 SLGSGPLSYTVG
-468 AYYLN
+468 GYYLN
-473 DEVPDGFLSE
+473 DEVPDGFFSQ
-483 RIRGYSTA
+483 RVRGYSTA

-496 APGTGSY
+496 AAGTGSY

-512 AYPSSGGAVVNPP
+512 ALPSSGGAALNLVDLGGGKFGPSP
-525 TTAYITP
+525 SAFITP

-541 SWARSITYAAYGQVS
+541 SFAKNISYASYGQLS
-556 YTFNDKLTVTGGLRY
+556 YTIADRLTLTGGVRY
-571 TVDKKDLRSALAT
+571 TIDKKDLRSALAT
-584 PGIFPAAGTYLVYR
+584 PGLALGGGYLVYQ
-598 PSTDFNRTCDGVT
+598 PSLNFNRTCDGVT
-611 AADPSSTAAAN
+611 AADPSSTATAAA
-622 VVANALTT
+622 VANALTT
-630 RCGQN
+630 RCGKT
-635 TFKYFTYRIA
+635 TFKYFTYRGAI
-645 ADYKIND
+645 DYKVSD
-652 DVMVYA
+652 DVLVYA
-658 SYSTGKHAG
+658 SYSTGKHSG

-685 DTESVQAFEAGLK
+685 GTESVEAFEAGLK
-698 GTFFDRK
+698 GTFFDRR
-705 LQFNLAAFYNI
+705 LQFNVAAFYNL
-716 YSNLQVQTSFPN
+716 YTDLQVQTSFAN

-746 SPGIDL
+746 TPGIDL
-752 SIVAFPIPKLRLNL
+752 SIVAYPAPKLRLNF
-766 AVNYLRSRDDPFPV
+766 AVNYLHARDDPFGV

-799 NPAVQLGYLGGILP
+799 RPEVQLGYLGGILP

-820 LFVPIRDASGAQV
+820 LFAPVLGPDGKQI
-833 VVGGVPQF
+833 VVGVVPQF

-856 DISAQFGLAYEFDL
+856 DISAQFGLSYEIDL
-870 GENGSI
+870 GNGNTL

-886 NYLLSRA
+886 SYLLSRA
-893 FPNYLQNA
+893 FPQYLQKA

-906 LRITYRSADSR
+906 LRLTYRAADDG
-917 LSLQAFV
+917 LTVQAFV
-924 DNLENVATIG
+924 ENLENKATIG

-953 FGVKIGYK
+953 WGIKAGYK
-961 Y
+961 F